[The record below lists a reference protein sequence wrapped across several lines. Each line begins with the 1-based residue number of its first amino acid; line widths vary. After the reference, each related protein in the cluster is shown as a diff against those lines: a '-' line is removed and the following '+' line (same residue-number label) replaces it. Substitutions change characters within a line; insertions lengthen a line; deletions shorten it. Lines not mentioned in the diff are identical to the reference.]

1 MYSYETKEVNN
12 GCDCWGRQE
21 YTTAYIVKHNGNI
34 IFKTQDNP
42 KELIDYLN
50 NVGGVKLGD

>member
-1 MYSYETKEVNN
+1 MYSYETKEVND

-21 YTTAYIVKHNGNI
+21 YTTVYIVKHNENI

-50 NVGGVKLGD
+50 NVGGKIR